1 MEFDYLTT
9 AQFGAKLD
17 PPMDAR
23 RVRDFCK
30 PEIIEGLVVITK
42 KKYKTYF
49 IPVGASDPR
58 LNSENK
64 NGRGPDKKRRK
75 HKTKVLA

>member
-1 MEFDYLTT
+1 MEFNYLTT
-9 AQFGAKLD
+9 AQFGATLD

-30 PEIIEGLVVITK
+30 PGIIEGLVVIVK
-42 KKYKTYF
+42 AKYKTYF
-49 IPVGASDPR
+49 IPKNASDPR
-58 LNSENK
+58 LNPENK

-75 HKTKVLA
+75 QKAKVLA